1 MGTAKQT
8 RDSAQAAS
16 EKHPT
21 TGSLPVQET
30 YLSVRLWSSNGA
42 GGPVPLPLD
51 SDSPVVSL
59 TTDLIAASKGAPVTT
74 RDGLL
79 LTSFHAVL
87 PAVSTARRL
96 QWAIQGLS
104 EGRDL
109 RGASIAVLIH
119 YAHDLPVQTGETAVR
134 DALEQATP
142 GQILLTE
149 SIGKAFDDLP
159 GFPSKPLEK
168 SGLRELLWRA
178 PENQST
184 RSFDEQVLTQLLE
197 QQGLQDD
204 LPEEPERIAAPV
216 ADEAVD
222 SDPRERAQ
230 SSSILSMAKSPLGIG
245 IAAAVLLAGGWF
257 VYHSTQAKQK
267 TGTTESTSAV
277 TDTSTTTNKSSPG
290 TGVGQTPPVDSTH
303 VTPPVAP
310 DSGAHPLT
318 AAERRAQKEKEREE
332 KNKNK
337 PEPPKVA
344 AQTPTVVKPPE
355 PPPEKAGRGCDLEP
369 GEYGKELE
377 KAQNSYSRGHYD
389 QAARQFS
396 AVVRCEPGNSQAK
409 EGLAR
414 AQSEMRKDN

>member
-1 MGTAKQT
+1 L
-8 RDSAQAAS
+8 
-16 EKHPT
+16 E
-21 TGSLPVQET
+21 
-30 YLSVRLWSSNGA
+30 
-42 GGPVPLPLD
+42 

-109 RGASIAVLIH
+109 RGVSIAVLIH

-134 DALEQATP
+134 DALEHASP

-159 GFPSKPLEK
+159 GFPSKLLEK

-184 RSFDEQVLTQLLE
+184 RSFDEQILTQLLE

-204 LPEEPERIAAPV
+204 LPEEPERIVAPV
-216 ADEAVD
+216 ADETID
-222 SDPRERAQ
+222 SGPRAQ
-230 SSSILSMAKSPLGIG
+230 LPAVLAMAKTPLGIG
-245 IAAAVLLAGGWF
+245 IASAVVLLVASWF
-257 VYHSTQAKQK
+257 IFHSTPPKPNP
-267 TGTTESTSAV
+267 TESAPTGAAAPG
-277 TDTSTTTNKSSPG
+277 NNSSQG
-290 TGVGQTPPVDSTH
+290 TASRQTPGGASAPGN
-303 VTPPVAP
+303 PPAAA
-310 DSGAHPLT
+310 DSGSHPLT
-318 AAERRAQKEKEREE
+318 AAERRVQREKDREE

-337 PEPPKVA
+337 PEPQKVA
-344 AQTPTVVKPPE
+344 AVTPTVVKPPE
-355 PPPEKAGRGCDLEP
+355 PPPEKAGGRGCDLEP

-377 KAQNSYSRGHYD
+377 RAQNNYAHGHYD
-389 QAARQFS
+389 VAFRQFGE
-396 AVVRCEPGNSQAK
+396 VVKCEPGNAQARD
-409 EGLAR
+409 GLEKAR
-414 AQSEMRKDN
+414 SEMRKDN